1 MELSDKKG
9 VRKIVLTLAKLGLQD
24 VIISPGSRN
33 APFVIS
39 FLRHG
44 GFHCLSVR
52 DERSA
57 AFFALGKAIESHRP
71 VAILCTSGS
80 ATLNFA
86 PAISEAFYRR
96 IPLIVLTTDRPAEWT
111 DQGDGQTIRQSHIY
125 RNFIRHSYD
134 LNGDADSYDQLWHI
148 ERCLCEGWNIATMAD
163 PGPVHFNIPL
173 KEPLYITSE
182 EEDDSNVRTF
192 RELSL
197 DRQLD
202 HGSLKAMAAIFDNIK
217 KVMVL
222 VGQHDVD
229 HELSAGLTELA
240 AHDNVVVLTES
251 TSNVHHPHFVE
262 NIDRLITGLNDV
274 DAAELMPDLLI
285 TIGDAVVSKR
295 IKGLLRKYRPS
306 HHWNI
311 HRFDALMDTYQSLSL
326 AIPLSGSGFLN
337 QFNQAV
343 SGTSSDYNK
352 RWQTLKERK
361 KQLHDEFTVNS
372 EYSDY
377 SAFNR
382 IVQAIPKDW
391 VVHVANSSPIRYVQ
405 LFDNSHIADMQCNRG
420 TSGIEGCTGTAMG
433 AASASPDKKFLLIT
447 GDIAFHYD
455 VNALWNEARIENLNI
470 IVINNAGGGI
480 FRIIEGPDKAAERL
494 AFIETEMHLDAER
507 IAAHHDWNYLKA
519 LDNESLDTALKRLFD
534 GNTGR
539 TILEIFTDADKNP
552 LVLGQYWNYLKE
564 KN

>member
-9 VRKIVLTLAKLGLQD
+9 VRKIVLTLARLGLQH

-44 GFHCLSVR
+44 GFHCHSVR

-57 AFFALGKAIESHRP
+57 AFYALGKAIESRQP

-111 DQGDGQTIRQSHIY
+111 DQGDGQTIRQSHVY
-125 RNFIRHSYD
+125 RNYVRQSYN
-134 LNGDADSYDQLWHI
+134 LKGDADSNDQLWHI
-148 ERCLCEGWNIATMAD
+148 ERCLSEGWNIATRAN
-163 PGPVHFNIPL
+163 PGPIHFNIPL
-173 KEPLYITSE
+173 MEPLYVTAE
-182 EEDDSNVRTF
+182 ADDPNPRVF
-192 RELSL
+192 HELNL
-197 DRQLD
+197 DRHLSAGD
-202 HGSLKAMAAIFDNIK
+202 LKAMTEIFNNSR

-222 VGQHDVD
+222 VGQHQPGR
-229 HELSAGLTELA
+229 ELSDGLSDLA
-240 AHDNVVVLTES
+240 AHENVIVLTES
-251 TSNVHHPHFVE
+251 TSNVHHPYFVE
-262 NIDRLITGLNDV
+262 NIDRLITGLNDA
-274 DAAELMPDLLI
+274 DTANLMPELLI
-285 TIGDAVVSKR
+285 TMGGAVISKR
-295 IKGLLRKYRPS
+295 IKGLLRKYRPY

-311 HRFDALMDTYQSLSL
+311 HSHDSLMDTYQSLTH
-326 AIPLSGSGFLN
+326 AIPLPGADFLK
-337 QFNQAV
+337 QFNRTV
-343 SGTSSDYNK
+343 SGAASDYRQ
-352 RWQTLKERK
+352 RWLALKEKK
-361 KQLHDEFTVNS
+361 KQLHDDYTVRS
-372 EYSDY
+372 EYSDF
-377 SAFNR
+377 SVFNR
-382 IVQAIPKDW
+382 IIRTIPDDW
-391 VVHVANSSPIRYVQ
+391 TVHIANSSPIRYVQ

-433 AASASPDKKFLLIT
+433 AASASPGKKFLLIT

-470 IVINNAGGGI
+470 ILINNAGGGI
-480 FRIIEGPDKAAERL
+480 FRIIEGPDKALERPEY
-494 AFIETEMHLDAER
+494 IETVMHTDAKH
-507 IAAHHDWNYLKA
+507 IAAHHDWNYLEA
-519 LDNESLDTALKRLFD
+519 HDVTSLDKAIQQLFD

>member
-9 VRKIVLTLAKLGLQD
+9 VRKIVLTLAKLGLRH

-44 GFHCLSVR
+44 GFHCHSVR

-57 AFFALGKAIESHRP
+57 AFFALGKAIESRQP

-125 RNFIRHSYD
+125 RNYVRQSYD
-134 LNGDADSYDQLWHI
+134 LKGDADSNDPLWHI
-148 ERCLCEGWNIATMAD
+148 ERCLSEGWNIATRAN

-173 KEPLYITSE
+173 KEPLYVTAE
-182 EEDDSNVRTF
+182 ADDAKPRVF
-192 RELSL
+192 HELNL
-197 DRQLD
+197 DRHLSAGD
-202 HGSLKAMAAIFDNIK
+202 LKAMAEIFNNTR

-222 VGQHDVD
+222 VGQHQPER
-229 HELSAGLTELA
+229 ELSDGLTDLA
-240 AHDNVVVLTES
+240 THENVIVLTES

-262 NIDRLITGLNDV
+262 NIDRLITGLND
-274 DAAELMPDLLI
+274 DDTADLMPDLLI
-285 TIGDAVVSKR
+285 TMGGAVVSKR
-295 IKGLLRKYRPS
+295 IKGLLRKHRPY

-311 HRFDALMDTYQSLSL
+311 HPHDSLMDTYQSLTH
-326 AIPLSGSGFLN
+326 AIPLPGADFLK
-337 QFNQAV
+337 QFNGAV
-343 SGTSSDYNK
+343 SGMASDYRQ
-352 RWQTLKERK
+352 RWLALKERK
-361 KQLHDEFTVNS
+361 KRLHDDFAAGS
-372 EYSDY
+372 EYCDFSI
-377 SAFNR
+377 FNR
-382 IVQAIPKDW
+382 IIRTIPDDW
-391 VVHVANSSPIRYVQ
+391 TVHIANSSPIRYVQ

-433 AASASPDKKFLLIT
+433 AASASPGKKFLLIT

-480 FRIIEGPDKAAERL
+480 FRIIEGPDKALERPE
-494 AFIETEMHLDAER
+494 FIETVMHTDAKH
-507 IAAHHDWNYLKA
+507 IAAHHDWNYLEA
-519 LDNESLDTALKRLFD
+519 HDATSLDRAIQQLFD